1 MTSNFRMI
9 KPRCISS
16 QNSRHCEIDVSNCW
30 NELYRDTSWLPC
42 SKYQILN
49 QTNVWAIHFDKSCW
63 FVKNWNGVNVFNLF
77 VFLLR
82 LWKIV
87 WNSEVLKRE
96 YNVQIPITHSINCE
110 SVLVTA
116 INPILS
122 PKYLRCRETA
132 QRANELKR
140 RVKGNRLILELSIN
154 FRRIR
159 IWRQCDRVA
168 RARWSCNLLVPGSD
182 PHHATLWIFFR
193 LPSVQ
198 LCGCALFIANLNY
211 FSISYNVL
219 PLLDTFVVDWKVEV
233 EWRTTCL
240 GSINIA

>member
-1 MTSNFRMI
+1 MI

-30 NELYRDTSWLPC
+30 NELCRDTSWLPC

-63 FVKNWNGVNVFNLF
+63 FVKNWE
-77 VFLLR
+77 R
-82 LWKIV
+82 
-87 WNSEVLKRE
+87 
-96 YNVQIPITHSINCE
+96 CE
-110 SVLVTA
+110 SVQPICFLTPPLENRLKLWSSETV
-116 INPILS
+116 IKRPILNFL
-122 PKYLRCRETA
+122 YRC
-132 QRANELKR
+132 
-140 RVKGNRLILELSIN
+140 V
-154 FRRIR
+154 R

-211 FSISYNVL
+211 YSISYNVL
-219 PLLDTFVVDWKVEV
+219 PLLDTLVVDWCGEPP
-233 EWRTTCL
+233 
-240 GSINIA
+240 A